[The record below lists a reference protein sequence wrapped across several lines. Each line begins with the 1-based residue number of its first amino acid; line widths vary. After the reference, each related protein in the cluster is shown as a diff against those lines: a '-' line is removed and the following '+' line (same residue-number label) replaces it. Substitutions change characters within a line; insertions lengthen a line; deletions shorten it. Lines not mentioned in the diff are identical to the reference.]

1 MARSKNKV
9 HYERLTIE
17 KISSEGAG
25 ITYVDEKVV
34 FVDKAVPGDECS
46 ATVYQKR
53 KNFNKAKIDELFVAS
68 DLRAEPFCQ
77 YYGICGGCK
86 LQHLKYDEQAN
97 YKQQSVYDAFERVA
111 KVEVKEIFPIYKCE
125 EKMYYRNKMEYTFS
139 NRRWLTQEEVDSEIK
154 MDRNALG
161 LHVPGGFSKVVNL
174 EECFLPNDIS
184 NRIRNF
190 TKAYC
195 NEFKY
200 KFYDLLEQTG
210 SVRNLVIR
218 TTSTGEVMVVVIFFE
233 ETEEKIL
240 ALMQELKET
249 FMEITSLNYIINQK
263 KNDSYSD
270 QEVVNFYGNPYMIEV
285 LGDYKFKVRPKSFFQ
300 TNSLQAKNLY
310 DIIKNFADLN
320 KEDVVYDM
328 YSGVGSIGLYLSGE
342 CKKVVGIE
350 IIDTAVEDAKENAK
364 LNEVEN
370 AEFYLGDVS
379 KLLDDE
385 FIAQNGQPTALVTD
399 PPRIGMHPDVVK
411 TMLKAEV
418 PKIVYISCNPGTQ
431 ARDIALLSEK
441 YDVLKI
447 QPVDMFPQTTHIENV
462 ALLSLKK

>member
-1 MARSKNKV
+1 
-9 HYERLTIE
+9 
-17 KISSEGAG
+17 
-25 ITYVDEKVV
+25 
-34 FVDKAVPGDECS
+34 
-46 ATVYQKR
+46 
-53 KNFNKAKIDELFVAS
+53 
-68 DLRAEPFCQ
+68 
-77 YYGICGGCK
+77 
-86 LQHLKYDEQAN
+86 
-97 YKQQSVYDAFERVA
+97 
-111 KVEVKEIFPIYKCE
+111 
-125 EKMYYRNKMEYTFS
+125 MYYRNKMEYTFS
-139 NRRWLTQEEVDSEIK
+139 NRRWLTQEEVDSDIK

-200 KFYDLLEQTG
+200 KFYDLLEQVG

-240 ALMQELKET
+240 QLMQELKET

-263 KNDSYSD
+263 KHDSYSD
-270 QEVVNFYGNPYMIEV
+270 LEVVNFYGPPYMIEV

-310 DIIKNFADLN
+310 DIIKDFADLN
-320 KEDVVYDM
+320 KEDIVYDM

-379 KLLDDE
+379 KLLDKD
-385 FIAQNGQPTALVTD
+385 FIATHGQPTVLVTD
-399 PPRIGMHPDVVK
+399 PPRMGMHPDVVK
-411 TMLKAEV
+411 TMLEAEV
-418 PKIVYISCNPGTQ
+418 PKVVYISCNPGTQ
-431 ARDIALLSEK
+431 ARDVALLSEK
-441 YDVLKI
+441 YDVIKI

-462 ALLSLKK
+462 ALLTLKK